1 MPEKLAIFEEDI
13 FTLVLVIYFLISHN
27 DLFTKLRYCEEV
39 SIVLVP
45 VSVTLHSL
53 EPRYQL
59 KNEEISNSLKTKL
72 THEILYT
79 QRFSSHLTENA
90 LCMH

>member
-39 SIVLVP
+39 IVLVP
-45 VSVTLHSL
+45 VSITLHSL

-59 KNEEISNSLKTKL
+59 KNEEISNSFKD
-72 THEILYT
+72 
-79 QRFSSHLTENA
+79 
-90 LCMH
+90 